1 MFSWKGEERV
11 EWHGME
17 VQRLRDSSALDEL
30 LPRSDD
36 AGSQIAAAASAGDV
50 ARLIELLAHGE
61 CVVNEQDQM
70 GNTPLFHAVLN
81 DRADAARALLSCGA
95 NPDLQN
101 DRGRSP
107 LHAASARGDHSACAR
122 VLLDA
127 GACIAACDVDQ
138 QTPLECARLASCA
151 GLTLTLT
158 LTLILTLTLTRCAR
172 LASCA
177 GLTLTLTLTIT
188 LTLTRCARLASCAGV
203 VAALLEAAHRPRPP
217 WQSEQL
223 RRLAE
228 LDPLRDGATGATSDK

>member
-1 MFSWKGEERV
+1 MRGRGHIAEHSVFLTCFGVCVLTRRSCGNVCRTMFSWKGEERV

-17 VQRLRDSSALDEL
+17 VQRLRDSSAQDDL

-61 CVVNEQDQM
+61 CVVNEQDQI

-81 DRADAARALLSCGA
+81 DRADTVRALLSCGA

-122 VLLDA
+122 VLVDA
-127 GACIAACDVDQ
+127 GAGIAACDVDQ
-138 QTPLECARLASCA
+138 QTPLE
-151 GLTLTLT
+151 
-158 LTLILTLTLTRCAR
+158 
-172 LASCA
+172 
-177 GLTLTLTLTIT
+177 
-188 LTLTRCARLASCAGV
+188 CARLASCAGV

-223 RRLAE
+223 RLLAE
-228 LDPLRDGATGATSDK
+228 LDPLRDGATTVTSDTDKKRCGEQ